1 MAISRTPVVT
11 NLGSFVVVDTDVDEN
26 AQTNTTGANGKLH
39 MLSIDNTGNAAVM
52 YVKFWDSSSAITV
65 GTDAPDYVF
74 RADASTR
81 HTLVFPEGL
90 TFANGFTH
98 ACVNTGGTAGS
109 GASAAPGSAVTI
121 RYVTA

>member
-39 MLSIDNTGNAAVM
+39 MLSIDNTGNSAVM
-52 YVKFWDSSSAITV
+52 YVKFYDSSSAVTV
-65 GTDAPDYVF
+65 GTTVPDYVF

-98 ACVNTGGTAGS
+98 CCVSAGGTAGTTP
-109 GASAAPGSAVTI
+109 PGSAVTI

>member
-1 MAISRTPVVT
+1 MAISRTPVVS
-11 NLGSFVVVDTDVDEN
+11 NLGSFVVIDNDVDEN
-26 AQTNTTGANGKLH
+26 AQTNTTGSAGTLH

-52 YVKFWDSSSAITV
+52 YVKFWDSAVTVTV
-65 GTDAPDYVF
+65 GTTVPDYVF
-74 RADASTR
+74 RADASSR

-98 ACVNTGGTAGS
+98 ACVTTGGTAGNT
-109 GASAAPGSAVTI
+109 GPGSAVTI